1 MAYKFQKVDNIDI
14 EQDPVRPELSLA
26 FRNSKTRGREIYAL
40 VNDKGEYASIVCIAH
55 CKFIPKSVDELK
67 KFSDP
72 TGNIAIAYTVW
83 SHTKGAGK
91 TIIDHLLKMAR
102 DSKQTK
108 RVVTLSPLTLMAK
121 NFHEK
126 NGAVRIGLNPE
137 TQNFEY
143 SLKDTRWE
151 KYMKDAKKW
160 FGLHVG

>member
-1 MAYKFQKVDNIDI
+1 
-14 EQDPVRPELSLA
+14 
-26 FRNSKTRGREIYAL
+26 
-40 VNDKGEYASIVCIAH
+40 
-55 CKFIPKSVDELK
+55 
-67 KFSDP
+67 
-72 TGNIAIAYTVW
+72 
-83 SHTKGAGK
+83 
-91 TIIDHLLKMAR
+91 MAR
-102 DSKQTK
+102 DSKQTN